1 MTTVD
6 HLRNTLIDKLMTI
19 KNKGYLDSLNRL
31 IDKTAVKKEP
41 YVLSDAQMEM
51 LMMSEEDI
59 KQGRLVSQQQLD
71 DEDLEW
77 LNRG

>member
-1 MTTVD
+1 MATVD
-6 HLRNTLIDKLMTI
+6 YLRNTLIDKLMTI
-19 KNKGYLDSLNRL
+19 KNKGYLDALNRL
-31 IDKTAVKKEP
+31 IDKSAVGKEP
-41 YVLSDAQMEM
+41 YVLSDIQTEM

-59 KQGRLVSQQQLD
+59 KHGRLVSQKQLD